1 LFEKELFGCTFNIAV
16 LAVCVAAT
24 ASDVMVA
31 VGGLYSDDDA
41 DDDDDNTSYN
51 NGFNVDLVYSD
62 SDADYVAAGPVS
74 FADVDDSN
82 LTKPKST
89 HRHQKS

>member
-1 LFEKELFGCTFNIAV
+1 MFEKELFGCTFNIVV

-41 DDDDDNTSYN
+41 DDDDDNTNYN
-51 NGFNVDLVYSD
+51 NVSTLFTVIVMLIMSLLDLFLSLMLMI
-62 SDADYVAAGPVS
+62 SI
-74 FADVDDSN
+74 
-82 LTKPKST
+82 
-89 HRHQKS
+89 